1 MSLQDLRRR
10 WPAGTMR
17 IQGEDLEVV
26 RTTGGGRPVLLLPGA
41 QGTAEI
47 WFHQLLAWGDRRAL
61 VAVTYPALTDG
72 SALAD
77 CVMAVA
83 DALGAPQVDMVGT
96 SLGGYVAQWAA
107 VRHPQRI
114 GRLVIGNSFRDP
126 APAQSPEKRQALE
139 DRTAAAIKDETL
151 ARLQAAPDTPLKSV
165 QLDLVGN
172 RQSAELLRSRMLAVQ
187 LAQPVPP
194 LGVDDGRILVLECDD
209 DPLIPAPMR
218 AALRAAHPQARQVA
232 LPVGGHFPYVTQP
245 AAYNATVGPF
255 LDLA

>member
-10 WPAGTMR
+10 WPAGTIR
-17 IQGEDLEVV
+17 IQGDELEVV
-26 RTTGGGRPVLLLPGA
+26 RTAGGGTPVLLLPGA

-61 VAVTYPALTDG
+61 VAITYPALTSGPD
-72 SALAD
+72 LAD
-77 CVMAVA
+77 CVMALA
-83 DALGAPQVDMVGT
+83 DAIGAPQVDVIGT

-107 VRHPQRI
+107 VRHPRRI
-114 GRLVIGNSFRDP
+114 RRLVIGNSFCDP

-139 DRTAAAIKDETL
+139 VRPAAVVKDETL
-151 ARLQAAPDTPLKSV
+151 ARLQAAPETLLKAV
-165 QLDLVGN
+165 QLELVGN

-194 LGVDDGRILVLECDD
+194 LGVDDGQVLVLECDD
-209 DPLIPAPMR
+209 DPLIPPPMR
-218 AALRAAHPQARQVA
+218 AALRAAHPRARQVA
-232 LPVGGHFPYVTQP
+232 LPAGGHFPYVTQP
-245 AAYNATVGPF
+245 AAYNAAVAGF

>member
-1 MSLQDLRRR
+1 
-10 WPAGTMR
+10 MR
-17 IQGEDLEVV
+17 VQGDDLEVV
-26 RTTGGGRPVLLLPGA
+26 RTGGGGTPVLLLPGA

-47 WFHQLLAWGDRRAL
+47 WFHQLLAWGGHREL

-72 SALAD
+72 PALAD
-77 CVMAVA
+77 RVIAVA
-83 DALGAPQVDMVGT
+83 DALGAHQVDMVGT

-107 VRHPQRI
+107 VRHPRRI
-114 GRLVIGNSFRDP
+114 GRLVIGNSFCDP

-151 ARLQAAPDTPLKSV
+151 ARLQAAPDTALKAV

-187 LAQPVPP
+187 LAQPVPA
-194 LGVDDGRILVLECDD
+194 LGVDDDHILILECDD
-209 DPLIPAPMR
+209 DPLIPPSMR
-218 AALRAAHPQARQVA
+218 AALREAHPHARQVA
-232 LPVGGHFPYVTQP
+232 LPTGGHFPYVTQP
-245 AAYNATVGPF
+245 AAYNAAVGRF